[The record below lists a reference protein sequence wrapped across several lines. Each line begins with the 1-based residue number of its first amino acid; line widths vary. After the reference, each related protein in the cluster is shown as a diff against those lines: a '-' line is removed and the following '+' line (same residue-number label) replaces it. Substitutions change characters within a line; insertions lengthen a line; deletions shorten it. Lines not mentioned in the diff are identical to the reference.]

1 VKRFSSMFLLLAAIA
16 LAPACASVGRVR
28 ANLPTLELTLTRS
41 DGRQDELGAL
51 LAKPTLLF
59 MFATYDTASQFELTR
74 LSHFAAT
81 EPRVDIIGVAVQ
93 PDAKTF
99 LKLFQE
105 ALSVPFALYFD
116 PSDQLLQGKTALGKV
131 EAVPAF
137 VALDPD
143 AHIRALRYGPATES
157 QLRELV
163 DLAAQP

>member
-1 VKRFSSMFLLLAAIA
+1 MFLLLAVTVA
-16 LAPACASVGRVR
+16 APGCVSAEQVR
-28 ANLPTLELTLTRS
+28 ASQPVLELSLVRA
-41 DGRQDELGAL
+41 DGAQYELGAL
-51 LAKPTLLF
+51 LTKPTLLF

-74 LSHFAAT
+74 LSHFATT
-81 EPRVDIIGVAVQ
+81 EPRVDVIGVAAQ

-116 PSDQLLQGKTALGKV
+116 PTNQLLLGKTAVGKLD
-131 EAVPAF
+131 AVPAF
-137 VALDPD
+137 VALDPEG
-143 AHIRALRYGPATES
+143 HIRAVRYGPATES